1 MRALRLPAPGGGHS
15 ATLWCLYVGGVVA
28 EMLIAQYQVVD
39 QGIFELVQKA

>member
-1 MRALRLPAPGGGHS
+1 MPAPGGGQM
-15 ATLWCLYVGGVVA
+15 ATLWCLYVGRLVA